1 MVFERWVPAG
11 ACAREAEYGDDTIQ
25 GISYDAW
32 KGGGISVILLLMQNF
47 TYIDIH
53 THLNFPQF
61 DEDLSTGL
69 VGREAVI
76 ARLCEQNI
84 GAINVGVDTQT
95 SRFAV
100 ELATNNDNL
109 WAIVGHHP
117 AYVDDDSQAGGFE
130 EATYRELLSH
140 PRVVGVGECGFDYF
154 RTEKTPEH
162 LAKQEK
168 LFRAQIELAIEFD
181 KPLML
186 HIRPTRN
193 TYDAYDDA
201 LIVLAEYKKQAGDR
215 LRGDAH
221 FFAGTLEHAQR
232 FIELGFYIS
241 FTGVITF
248 AREYDDLIQAL
259 PLDRIMCE
267 TDAPYVTPTPYRGQ
281 RNSPEYV
288 GEVYKKMDEL
298 RAEPNVREQILEN
311 VRRLWGI

>member
-1 MVFERWVPAG
+1 
-11 ACAREAEYGDDTIQ
+11 
-25 GISYDAW
+25 
-32 KGGGISVILLLMQNF
+32 MQNF

-53 THLNFPQF
+53 THLNLPQF
-61 DEDLSTGL
+61 DED
-69 VGREAVI
+69 RAAVI
-76 ARLCEQNI
+76 ARLHDQNI
-84 GAINVGVDTQT
+84 AAINVGMDTPT
-95 SRFAV
+95 SRFAA
-100 ELATNNDNL
+100 ELANQNDNL

-117 AYVDDDSQAGGFE
+117 AYVDNDSPAGGFD
-130 EATYRELLSH
+130 EATYRELLAG

-154 RTEKTPEH
+154 RIEKTPEH
-162 LAKQEK
+162 LAKQEQ

-186 HIRPTRN
+186 HIRPTRD

-201 LIVLAEYKKQAGDR
+201 LALLSEYKKEAGDR

-267 TDAPYVTPTPYRGQ
+267 TDAPYVTPIPYRGQ

-288 GEVYKKMDEL
+288 GEVYKKMTEL
-298 RAEPNVREQILEN
+298 RPEENVREQILAN
-311 VRRLWGI
+311 VKDLWGI

>member
-1 MVFERWVPAG
+1 MTVFKS
-11 ACAREAEYGDDTIQ
+11 I
-25 GISYDAW
+25 
-32 KGGGISVILLLMQNF
+32 MQNF

-53 THLNFPQF
+53 THLNLPQF
-61 DEDLSTGL
+61 NED
-69 VGREAVI
+69 RAAVI
-76 ARLCEQNI
+76 ARLHEQNI
-84 GAINVGVDTQT
+84 AAINVGVDAAT
-95 SRFAV
+95 SRMAV
-100 ELATNNDNL
+100 GIASEHDNL

-117 AYVDDDSQAGGFE
+117 AYVDDDPPAGGFD
-130 EATYRELLSH
+130 EATYRELLAH

-154 RTEKTPEH
+154 RAEKTPEH

-186 HIRPTRN
+186 HIRPTRD

-201 LIVLAEYKKQAGDR
+201 LELLAEYKKQGGDR

-248 AREYDDLIQAL
+248 ARDYDDIIKNI

-267 TDAPYVTPTPYRGQ
+267 TDAPYVAPTPYRGQ

-288 GEVYKKMDEL
+288 GEVYKKM
-298 RAEPNVREQILEN
+298 AEIRPGDNMRERILKNAKE
-311 VRRLWGI
+311 LWGIA

>member
-1 MVFERWVPAG
+1 
-11 ACAREAEYGDDTIQ
+11 
-25 GISYDAW
+25 
-32 KGGGISVILLLMQNF
+32 MQNF

-53 THLNFPQF
+53 THLNLPQF
-61 DEDLSTGL
+61 DED
-69 VGREAVI
+69 REAVV
-76 ARLCEQNI
+76 ARLRDQNI
-84 GAINVGVDTQT
+84 GAINVGVDSQT
-95 SRFAV
+95 SRFAF
-100 ELATNNDNL
+100 ELATQNDNL

-117 AYVDDDSQAGGFE
+117 AYVDDEIFD
-130 EATYRELLSH
+130 EATYRELLAH

-162 LAKQEK
+162 LAKQEN

-267 TDAPYVTPTPYRGQ
+267 TDAPYVTPVPYRGK

-288 GEVYKKMDEL
+288 GEVYKKMEEL
-298 RAEPNVREQILEN
+298 RPEENVREQILEN
-311 VRRLWGI
+311 VKELWGIK